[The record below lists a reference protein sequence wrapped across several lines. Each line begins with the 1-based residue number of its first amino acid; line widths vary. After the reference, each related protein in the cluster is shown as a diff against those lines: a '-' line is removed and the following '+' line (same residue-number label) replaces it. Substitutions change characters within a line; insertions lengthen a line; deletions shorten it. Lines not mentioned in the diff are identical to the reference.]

1 MSEVH
6 PARRAGL
13 LSQHYVANGRAR
25 EVARSVRRRRR
36 DPGPGRALAAR
47 PTGKGHRGKAAI
59 AAFWDNVISK
69 GQVSFDY
76 PKSYAAGD
84 ECAFTG
90 AVINTFP
97 GGKEFRAHGVF
108 VYRVNEVGKLLSLR
122 AYWEFA
128 NPEGAKHDPVVR
140 RRISSRS
147 ERNPPL
153 RSHSMQRPSPRLRDK
168 HPPGPATL
176 WR

>member
-1 MSEVH
+1 MPDDH

-13 LSQHYVANGRAR
+13 LSQRYVANGER
-25 EVARSVRRRRR
+25 EKWLDLFADDGVIE
-36 DPGPGRALAAR
+36 DPIGASPLD

-59 AAFWDNVISK
+59 AAFWDNVIAK

-76 PKSYAAGD
+76 AGGD

-97 GGKEFRAHGVF
+97 GGKQFRANGVF
-108 VYRVNEVGKLLSLR
+108 VYRVNEAGKLLSLR

-128 NPEGAKHDPVVR
+128 NPEGQKHEPVVR
-140 RRISSRS
+140 
-147 ERNPPL
+147 
-153 RSHSMQRPSPRLRDK
+153 
-168 HPPGPATL
+168 G
-176 WR
+176 

>member
-13 LSQHYVANGRAR
+13 LSQRYVANGER
-25 EVARSVRRRRR
+25 EKWLELFADDGVIQ
-36 DPGPGRALAAR
+36 DPVGPSPLD

-84 ECAFTG
+84 ECAFAGT
-90 AVINTFP
+90 VINTFA
-97 GGKEFRAHGVF
+97 GGKQFRADGVF
-108 VYRVNEVGKLLSLR
+108 VYRVNQAGKLVSLR

-128 NPEGAKHDPVVR
+128 SPQGERHLPVTR
-140 RRISSRS
+140 
-147 ERNPPL
+147 
-153 RSHSMQRPSPRLRDK
+153 
-168 HPPGPATL
+168 A
-176 WR
+176 

>member
-1 MSEVH
+1 MPEDH

-13 LSQHYVANGRAR
+13 LSQRYVANGER
-25 EVARSVRRRRR
+25 EKWLDLFADDGVIQ
-36 DPGPGRALAAR
+36 DPVGVSPLD

-59 AAFWDNVISK
+59 AAFWDNVIAK

-97 GGKEFRAHGVF
+97 GGKQFRANGVF
-108 VYRVNEVGKLLSLR
+108 VYRVNEAGKLLSLR

-128 NPEGAKHDPVVR
+128 NPEGAKHEPVVR
-140 RRISSRS
+140 NS
-147 ERNPPL
+147 
-153 RSHSMQRPSPRLRDK
+153 
-168 HPPGPATL
+168 
-176 WR
+176 

>member
-1 MSEVH
+1 MSDAEPVH

-13 LSQHYVANGRAR
+13 LSQHYVANGQR
-25 EVARSVRRRRR
+25 EKWLDLFADDGVIQ
-36 DPGPGRALAAR
+36 DPVGPSPLD

-59 AAFWDNVISK
+59 AAFWDNVIAK

-128 NPEGAKHDPVVR
+128 NPTGASHEPVR
-140 RRISSRS
+140 R
-147 ERNPPL
+147 
-153 RSHSMQRPSPRLRDK
+153 
-168 HPPGPATL
+168 TT
-176 WR
+176 

>member
-1 MSEVH
+1 MPDDH

-13 LSQHYVANGRAR
+13 LSQRYVANGER
-25 EVARSVRRRRR
+25 EKWLDLFAEDGVIQ
-36 DPGPGRALAAR
+36 DPVGPSPLD

-90 AVINTFP
+90 AVINTFA
-97 GGKEFRAHGVF
+97 GGKQFRANGVF
-108 VYRVNEVGKLLSLR
+108 VYRVNEAGKLLSLR
-122 AYWEFA
+122 AFWEFA
-128 NPEGAKHDPVVR
+128 NPEGAKHEPV
-140 RRISSRS
+140 SRS
-147 ERNPPL
+147 A
-153 RSHSMQRPSPRLRDK
+153 S
-168 HPPGPATL
+168 
-176 WR
+176 

>member
-1 MSEVH
+1 MSDEH

-13 LSQHYVANGRAR
+13 LSQRYVANGER
-25 EVARSVRRRRR
+25 EKWLDLFADDGMIQ
-36 DPGPGRALAAR
+36 DPVGPSPLD
-47 PTGKGHRGKAAI
+47 PTGKGHRGRAAI

-108 VYRVNEVGKLLSLR
+108 VYRVNEAGKLLSLR
-122 AYWEFA
+122 AFWEFA
-128 NPEGAKHDPVVR
+128 NPNGASHEPVQAAAGR
-140 RRISSRS
+140 A
-147 ERNPPL
+147 
-153 RSHSMQRPSPRLRDK
+153 Q
-168 HPPGPATL
+168 
-176 WR
+176 

>member
-1 MSEVH
+1 
-6 PARRAGL
+6 AGL
-13 LSQHYVANGRAR
+13 LSQQYVANGQR
-25 EVARSVRRRRR
+25 EKWLDLFADDGMIQ
-36 DPGPGRALAAR
+36 DPVGPSPLD

-59 AAFWDNVISK
+59 AAFWDNVIAK

-90 AVINTFP
+90 AVINRSR
-97 GGKEFRAHGVF
+97 GGRDSRAQGVF

-128 NPEGAKHDPVVR
+128 NPTGASHEPVR
-140 RRISSRS
+140 RA
-147 ERNPPL
+147 
-153 RSHSMQRPSPRLRDK
+153 D
-168 HPPGPATL
+168 
-176 WR
+176 

>member
-13 LSQHYVANGRAR
+13 LSQHYVANGRR
-25 EVARSVRRRRR
+25 EQWLELFADDGMIQ
-36 DPGPGRALAAR
+36 DPVGPSPLD

-128 NPEGAKHDPVVR
+128 NPNGARHDPVR
-140 RRISSRS
+140 RSG
-147 ERNPPL
+147 L
-153 RSHSMQRPSPRLRDK
+153 R
-168 HPPGPATL
+168 A
-176 WR
+176 